1 MTAPETAWLQPG
13 RTCWRTDTADRAALL
28 IDSERYFSVVRDA
41 LRTAQRSIWVLGWT
55 FDPRT
60 LMDPA
65 EGGGGEDAIG
75 DLLIQAAERGVE
87 VRVLV
92 WRTAPPVAATQG
104 FYPQRAAGAFKGTRV
119 RFKLDGVLPFGAC
132 HHQKVVVV
140 DEALGFC
147 GGGDFSVDRWDTP
160 RHPDED
166 PRRRLPTGKPH
177 APRHEVMMM
186 VEGAPARILADLAR
200 NRWLRA
206 TGEAP
211 AQLSPP
217 LTDCWPAAVHA
228 EFEGVTVGVARTDP
242 ALSARET
249 EALHLRAI
257 TSARRT
263 LYLENQYVTSPAIA
277 DALAA
282 RLGEADGPEVV
293 IVTTR
298 HSPSWFDR
306 ATMDRTRDGFVDR
319 LRGADRHGRFAAY
332 CPLTPGGRT
341 VIVHSKV
348 AVIDDRLV
356 RAGSANLNN
365 RSAGFDTEC
374 DLALEAESDAARA
387 GVTAFRD
394 RLLAHYVGAEPEV
407 FAAVAREGGMRAAIE
422 RFDTGPSLRL
432 SPLDTGGRSPIE
444 LVVGRWSIG
453 DPVGVADAWKPWIR
467 RRAISDQKDRLAALL
482 AAPTAPTEK
491 SAISGR

>member
-1 MTAPETAWLQPG
+1 MHEAPWLDPG

-28 IDSERYFSVVRDA
+28 IDSQRYFSVVRDA
-41 LRTAQRSIWVLGWT
+41 MKSARRSIWVLGWT

-65 EGGGGEDAIG
+65 GGGKGRDPIGEV
-75 DLLIQAAERGVE
+75 LIEAAERGVD

-104 FYPQRAAGAFKGTRV
+104 FYPQRAVGRFKGTKV

-160 RHPDED
+160 LHPDRD
-166 PRRRLPTGKPH
+166 PRRCLPTGAAH

-206 TGEAP
+206 AGEVP
-211 AQLSPP
+211 ARLTEP
-217 LTDCWPAAVHA
+217 LTDCWPESVMA
-228 EFEGVTVGVARTDP
+228 EFERVAVGVARTDP
-242 ALSARET
+242 VLEAREA
-249 EALHLRAI
+249 EALHMQAI
-257 TSARRT
+257 VSSKRT
-263 LYLENQYVTSPAIA
+263 IYLENQYVTGSLIA

-282 RLGEADGPEVV
+282 RLGEPDGPEVV
-293 IVTTR
+293 VVTTR

-306 ATMDRTRDGFVDR
+306 ATMDRTRDGFVAR
-319 LRGADRHGRFAAY
+319 LRAADRYGRFAAFT
-332 CPLTPGGRT
+332 PLTPGGRT
-341 VIVHSKV
+341 IIIHSKV
-348 AVIDDRLV
+348 SVIDDRLV

-374 DLALEAESDAARA
+374 DLAIEAVEPAARA
-387 GVTAFRD
+387 AVTRFRD
-394 RLLAHYVGAEPEV
+394 RLLAHYIEAEPDA
-407 FAAVAREGGMRAAIE
+407 FGAAVREGGMRAAVE
-422 RFDTGPSLRL
+422 RFDTGPTRRL

-444 LVVGRWSIG
+444 FVVGRWSIG
-453 DPVGVADAWKPWIR
+453 DPIGTSDAWKPWTR
-467 RRAISDQKDRLAALL
+467 RRALRAQRNRLAAALL
-482 AAPTAPTEK
+482 AGPTEK